1 LTSVNDNMLTAEGL
15 LAHYKR
21 VLARTR
27 DRPLVPP
34 VPVVT
39 CPPRPAPQAPPKR
52 VVAVPPPP
60 PAPPPDAT
68 PDALASTGVPN
79 VRNARRTVAPILVRL
94 GLVWA
99 DIIRDDR
106 RPELVQARREVYY
119 ALRGLG
125 WSYPVIAQ
133 LCERDHSSVHYA
145 IRKWTEHLNK
155 QANTI
160 GE

>member
-1 LTSVNDNMLTAEGL
+1 MTSVNDNTLTAEGL

-39 CPPRPAPQAPPKR
+39 CPPRPAPLLKR
-52 VVAVPPPP
+52 VVALPPPP
-60 PAPPPDAT
+60 PPRDAT

-79 VRNARRTVAPILVRL
+79 ARGIRRIVAPILVKH
-94 GLVWA
+94 GLTWA

-106 RPELVQARREVYY
+106 RQELVLVRREVYH

-145 IRKWTEHLNK
+145 VQKWAEHLTK
-155 QANTI
+155 QAT

>member
-1 LTSVNDNMLTAEGL
+1 MTGVNDNTLTAEGL
-15 LAHYKR
+15 LDHYKR

-39 CPPRPAPQAPPKR
+39 CPPRPAPLPKR
-52 VVAVPPPP
+52 VVALPPPP
-60 PAPPPDAT
+60 PPRDAT
-68 PDALASTGVPN
+68 PDALASAGVPN
-79 VRNARRTVAPILVRL
+79 ARGIRRIVAPILVKH

-106 RPELVQARREVYY
+106 RQELVLVRREVYH

-125 WSYPVIAQ
+125 WSYPIIAQ

-145 IRKWTEHLNK
+145 VQKWAEHLTK
-155 QANTI
+155 QAT

>member
-1 LTSVNDNMLTAEGL
+1 MTSVNDNTLTAEGL
-15 LAHYKR
+15 LDHYKR

-34 VPVVT
+34 VPIVT
-39 CPPRPAPQAPPKR
+39 CPPRPAPLPLPLPPKR
-52 VVAVPPPP
+52 VVALPPPP
-60 PAPPPDAT
+60 PPRVAT

-79 VRNARRTVAPILVRL
+79 ARGARRTVAPILVKH

-106 RPELVQARREVYY
+106 RQELVFVRREVYY

-125 WSYPVIAQ
+125 WSYPIIAQ

-145 IRKWTEHLNK
+145 VQKWAEHLTK
-155 QANTI
+155 QAT